1 MTIVNGNR
9 EEFYCHPNGD
19 YSKILP
25 DFIDKSLKAP

>member
-1 MTIVNGNR
+1 MTIANEIGR
-9 EEFYCHPNGD
+9 FYCHPNGD